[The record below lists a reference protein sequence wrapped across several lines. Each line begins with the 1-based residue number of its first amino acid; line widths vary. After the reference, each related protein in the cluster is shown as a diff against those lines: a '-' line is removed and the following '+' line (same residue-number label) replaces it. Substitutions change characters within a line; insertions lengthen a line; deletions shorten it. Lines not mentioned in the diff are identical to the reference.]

1 MTPGAANVRCGTPFA
16 TPMPYLRHFLL
27 LLLVLTALAAQ
38 GQAPDLRELSVEER
52 ARYAAALTEASA
64 LLKERRFA
72 DAVTKL
78 DALLAQRPREPQAR
92 FLRAVADADQG
103 RTDAAV
109 VALRGLVAD
118 YPELPEPWNNLA
130 VIYAQRGDYESARAA
145 LEAAVQAA
153 PGWSV
158 AQENLGDVY
167 ARLAAAAYDKAAL
180 GSRDNKTAAAKLALI
195 RDLFSTVKPAAR

>member
-1 MTPGAANVRCGTPFA
+1 MCIAAGTIRCGTSLA
-16 TPMPYLRHFLL
+16 TPMPLLRRFLL
-27 LLLVLTALAAQ
+27 LVVVLSSLAAQ
-38 GQAPDLRELSVEER
+38 AQTPDARELSVEER

-78 DALLAQRPREPQAR
+78 EALLAQRPREPQAR
-92 FLRAVADADQG
+92 FLRAVADADPG
-103 RTDAAV
+103 RNDEAV
-109 VALRGLVAD
+109 AALRSLVAD

-130 VIYAQRGDYESARAA
+130 VIFAQKGDYDSARVA
-145 LEAAVQAA
+145 LESAVQAA

-167 ARLAAAAYDKAAL
+167 ARLAAAAYDKAAR
-180 GSRDNKTAAAKLALI
+180 GDRDNKTAGTKLAAI
-195 RDLFSTVKPAAR
+195 RDMFATVKPAIK